1 MNIIIIIIII
11 KVRNKACNFFEKS
24 NQILLVKNPV
34 KKVGGGGIFNIKCL
48 EKKII

>member
-11 KVRNKACNFFEKS
+11 KVRNKTCNYFEKS

-34 KKVGGGGIFNIKCL
+34 KKGGGIFNIKCL

>member
-11 KVRNKACNFFEKS
+11 KVRNKACNYFEKS

-34 KKVGGGGIFNIKCL
+34 KKGGGAYLTLNVWR
-48 EKKII
+48 KK

>member
-34 KKVGGGGIFNIKCL
+34 KKKGGGIFNIKCL

>member
-1 MNIIIIIIII
+1 MNMIIIIIIII
-11 KVRNKACNFFEKS
+11 KVRNKACNYFEKS

-34 KKVGGGGIFNIKCL
+34 KKGWGIFNIKCL